1 MSEAESTKLAA
12 EITKLL
18 VDREASSGYNDRVL
32 ALHNAS
38 LRMAEI
44 PRTFTIPPDLATK
57 LEEIAS
63 ESGLSEGEILRTG
76 IALVELAVT
85 ARKRNKKFGVV
96 EQDTPLI
103 TEVVGL

>member
-1 MSEAESTKLAA
+1 MSEAEVKKS
-12 EITKLL
+12 ISGF
-18 VDREASSGYNDRVL
+18 REASSGYSDRL
-32 ALHNAS
+32 SALQTAS
-38 LRMAEI
+38 SRIAETD
-44 PRTFTIPPDLATK
+44 RSFTIPHDLATK